1 MVMSE
6 MTAAVHPAFFDCIPQ
21 RIGVV
26 GHITGF
32 CVKTSGVDGDIRQI
46 WLLFCNK

>member
-6 MTAAVHPAFFDCIPQ
+6 MTAAVHPAFFDYIPQ

-26 GHITGF
+26 GHIAGF
-32 CVKTSGVDGDIRQI
+32 LCENIRS
-46 WLLFCNK
+46 